1 MDEQYIEIKQTQIK
15 LNLEKVRDD
24 IQHAADRVG
33 RRADEIQL
41 VAVSKMQPIKNIK
54 AGIQAGIGDLGENYA
69 ESAAE
74 KIQKLK
80 SDTPV
85 RWHMIGHIQSRKART
100 VCEYFDM
107 IHSVDRIKIA
117 GHLDRFSA
125 ELGKV
130 MPVLLE
136 VNLSGEE
143 SKFGWS
149 AHNENQWNNLLV
161 EFEKFE
167 GFSNLEIRG
176 LMTMPPLY
184 SDPEKSRPIYQKL
197 KRFQKFLTENLPQFN
212 WRELSIGTS
221 FDYMVA
227 VEEGATLVRI
237 GTEIFG
243 KRPG

>member
-1 MDEQYIEIKQTQIK
+1 VNEQYREAKQTQIK
-15 LNLEKVRDD
+15 LNLVKVREN

-33 RRADEIQL
+33 RKADEIKL
-41 VAVSKMQPIKNIK
+41 VAVSKMQPVEIIKT
-54 AGIQAGIGDLGENYA
+54 GIQAGIGDFGENYA
-69 ESAAE
+69 EFAAE
-74 KIQKLK
+74 KIQQLK
-80 SDTPV
+80 SAAPV
-85 RWHMIGHIQSRKART
+85 RWHMIGHIQSRKARV

-107 IHSVDRIKIA
+107 VHSVDRIKIA
-117 GHLDRFSA
+117 GYINRFSA
-125 ELGKV
+125 ELGKI

-143 SKFGWS
+143 SKSGWS
-149 AHNENQWNNLLV
+149 AYNENQWSNLLV

-176 LMTMPPLY
+176 LMTMPPFD

-197 KRFQKFLTENLPQFN
+197 KRFQKFLIKNLPQFN
-212 WRELSIGTS
+212 WQELSIGTS
-221 FDYMVA
+221 FDYIVA